1 MATRVDDL
9 VVETHRLAMMELPV
23 CTTYICSAS
32 LPGYA
37 KFARAAAFG
46 IGSKWL
52 TTSKW
57 RHDVDGIAGV
67 LLCYFA
73 FFNFF
78 FQVLV
83 QLWPLAYIQVLIA
96 VFAEHDCPYHKALE
110 GTILI
115 KVAVGD
121 GWQGDVCDT

>member
-9 VVETHRLAMMELPV
+9 VVATHRLAMMELPV

-46 IGSKWL
+46 IGSKWS
-52 TTSKW
+52 TTS
-57 RHDVDGIAGV
+57 DGLAGL
-67 LLCYFA
+67 LLCYFVVFNS
-73 FFNFF
+73 FFL
-78 FQVLV
+78 VLV
-83 QLWPLAYIQVLIA
+83 QLCIQVLIA
-96 VFAEHDCPYHKALE
+96 VFKEHDCSYHKALE

-115 KVAVGD
+115 KVAVGG